1 MEKSFYIVNLGCS
14 KNQVDGETILALMEQ
29 QGWKYTALEQAT
41 VVIINTC
48 GFINDAKEESIN
60 TILNCKS
67 SYPDKIVIAAGC
79 LAQRYGQ
86 ELSSEMTEADGFIGN
101 RDLYAIPDAVEK
113 IVKGRARL
121 VQSKA
126 PSPDCFVER
135 NTLFTFPRST
145 YIKIAEGCNNNCTY
159 CAIPLIRGQLRSI
172 PADII
177 IKEIES
183 FVQKGFFE
191 INLVSQDLASWGTDL
206 GQDLIYLLKKICSL
220 KGDFRI
226 RLLYMHPDKF
236 NPDILPLFRA
246 DNRLIPYFDI
256 PFQHASEPILAAMGR
271 KGNKEKYLKLIATIR
286 EALPNCVIRSTMM
299 LGFPGEKE
307 EDFQCLMDFLKEA
320 ELDWCGFFTYSR
332 EEGTKAFNLKGKV
345 PIATAGLRKEQAQE
359 LQNRITEKRLE
370 TYIGKEIE
378 VLVEEIIAEEEIAL
392 GRGYMN
398 APEVDGAIIL
408 HSDKAS
414 SGGIKPGDVIHAKV
428 IKRNNIDLE
437 AVDVRLS

>member
-1 MEKSFYIVNLGCS
+1 MGKSFYIVNLGCS
-14 KNQVDGETILALMEQ
+14 KNQVDGETIVALMEQ
-29 QGWKYTALEQAT
+29 KGWKYTDLENAD

-79 LAQRYGQ
+79 LAQRYGK
-86 ELSSEMTEADGFIGN
+86 ELADEMSEADGFVGN

-113 IVKGRARL
+113 IARGRTRL
-121 VQSKA
+121 VSPAA

-177 IKEIES
+177 MQEIKS
-183 FVQKGFFE
+183 FVNKGFFE
-191 INLVSQDLASWGTDL
+191 INLVSQDLASWGTDIDK
-206 GQDLIYLLKKICSL
+206 DLIYLLNRISRL

-236 NPDILPLFRA
+236 NPDILPLFKK
-246 DNRLIPYFDI
+246 DSRLIPYFDI
-256 PFQHASEPILAAMGR
+256 PFQHASEPILKAMGR
-271 KGNKEKYLKLIATIR
+271 KGNKEKYLKLVASIR
-286 EALPNCVIRSTMM
+286 KALPESVIRSTMM
-299 LGFPGEKE
+299 VGFPGEKE
-307 EDFQCLMDFLKEA
+307 SDFQCMMEFLKEA
-320 ELDWCGFFTYSR
+320 QLDWCGFFIYSR
-332 EEGTKAFNLKGKV
+332 EEGTKAFSLRDRIPV
-345 PIATAGLRKEQAQE
+345 TTAGLRKEQAQE

-370 TYIGKEIE
+370 SYVGKEID
-378 VLVEEIIAEEEIAL
+378 VLVEELIAEEEIAL

-398 APEVDGAIIL
+398 APEVDGAVIL
-408 HSDKAS
+408 HSERVG
-414 SGGIKPGDVIHAKV
+414 SGDIKPGDVIRAKV
-428 IKRNNIDLE
+428 VKRNNIDLE

>member
-29 QGWKYTALEQAT
+29 KGWKYTDLENAD

-79 LAQRYGQ
+79 LAQRYGK
-86 ELSSEMTEADGFIGN
+86 ELSDEMTEADGFVGN

-113 IVKGRARL
+113 IVRGRTRL
-121 VQSKA
+121 VSPAA

-135 NTLFTFPRST
+135 STLFTFPHST

-177 IKEIES
+177 IKEIKC
-183 FVQKGFFE
+183 FVKKGFFE
-191 INLVSQDLASWGTDL
+191 INLVSQDLASWGTDI
-206 GQDLIYLLKKICSL
+206 GKDLIYLLNRICRL

-236 NPDILPLFRA
+236 IPEILPLFKK
-246 DNRLIPYFDI
+246 DSRLIPYFDI
-256 PFQHASEPILAAMGR
+256 PFQHASEPILKAMGR
-271 KGNKEKYLKLIATIR
+271 KGNKEKYLKLISTIR
-286 EALPNCVIRSTMM
+286 AVLPDSVIRSTMM

-307 EDFQCLMDFLKEA
+307 SDFQCLMEFLKEA
-320 ELDWCGFFTYSR
+320 KLDWCGFFTYSR
-332 EEGTKAFNLKGKV
+332 EEGTKAFDLRDRV
-345 PIATAGLRKEQAQE
+345 PMATAGLRKEQAQDV
-359 LQNRITEKRLE
+359 QNKITEKRLE
-370 TYIGKEIE
+370 SYVGKEIE
-378 VLVEEIIAEEEIAL
+378 VLVEELIAEEEIAL

-398 APEVDGAIIL
+398 APEVDGAVIL
-408 HSDKAS
+408 HSGRVAD
-414 SGGIKPGDVIHAKV
+414 GGIKPGDVVMAKV

>member
-1 MEKSFYIVNLGCS
+1 MEKTFYIVNLGCS
-14 KNQVDGETILALMEQ
+14 KNQVDGETVLALMEKK
-29 QGWKYTALEQAT
+29 GWKYTDLEHAD

-79 LAQRYGQ
+79 LAQRYGK
-86 ELSSEMTEADGFIGN
+86 ELAQEMTEADGFVGN
-101 RDLYAIPDAVEK
+101 HDLYAVPDAVEK
-113 IVKGRARL
+113 IVKGKTRL
-121 VQSKA
+121 VSPKN

-177 IKEIES
+177 IKEIKN
-183 FVQKGFFE
+183 FVKKGFFE
-191 INLVSQDLASWGTDL
+191 INLVSQDLASWGTDM
-206 GQDLIYLLKKICSL
+206 GQDLIYLLKRISRL

-236 NPDILPLFRA
+236 NPDILPLFKK

-256 PFQHASEPILAAMGR
+256 PFQHASEPVLSAMGR
-271 KGNKEKYLKLIATIR
+271 KGNKDKYLKLIATIR
-286 EALPNCVIRSTMM
+286 EALPESVIRSTVM

-307 EDFQCLMDFLKEA
+307 EDFQCLMEFLKEA

-332 EEGTKAFNLKGKV
+332 EEGTKAFNFKGKV

-370 TYIGKEIE
+370 SYVGREIE
-378 VLVEEIIAEEEIAL
+378 VLVEEIIAEEDIAL

-408 HSDKAS
+408 HSDKAA
-414 SGGIKPGDVIHAKV
+414 SGGIKPGDVVRAKV
-428 IKRNNIDLE
+428 VKRNNIDLE
-437 AVDVRLS
+437 AADVRLS

>member
-1 MEKSFYIVNLGCS
+1 MNLGCS
-14 KNQVDGETILALMEQ
+14 KNQVDGETVAALMEK
-29 QGWKYTALEQAT
+29 QGWRYTDLENAE

-60 TILNCKS
+60 TILNCKN

-79 LAQRYGQ
+79 LAQRYGKELAQ
-86 ELSSEMTEADGFIGN
+86 EMSEADGFVGN
-101 RDLYAIPDAVEK
+101 HDLYAIPDAVEK
-113 IVKGRARL
+113 IVLGKTRL
-121 VQSKA
+121 VSPVS

-135 NTLFTFPRST
+135 NILFTFPRST

-172 PADII
+172 PVDII
-177 IKEIES
+177 IKELKNFIK
-183 FVQKGFFE
+183 KGFFE

-206 GQDLIYLLKKICSL
+206 GQDLIYLLKRISRL
-220 KGDFRI
+220 KGDFRV

-236 NPDILPLFRA
+236 NPGILDIFKKEK
-246 DNRLIPYFDI
+246 RLIPYFDI
-256 PFQHASEPILAAMGR
+256 PFQHASEPVLAAMGR
-271 KGNKEKYLKLIATIR
+271 KGNKEKYLELIATIR
-286 EALPNCVIRSTMM
+286 KALPESVIRSTIM

-307 EDFQCLMDFLKEA
+307 PDFQCLMDFLKEA

-332 EEGTKAFNLKGKV
+332 EEGTKAFNLKGRV

-359 LQNRITEKRLE
+359 LQNQITERRLDSFV
-370 TYIGKEIE
+370 GKEIE
-378 VLVEEIIAEEEIAL
+378 VLVEELIAEEDIAL

-398 APEVDGAIIL
+398 APEVDGAVIL
-408 HSDKAS
+408 HSDKVAT
-414 SGGIKPGDVIHAKV
+414 GGIKPGDVVLAKV

-437 AVDVRLS
+437 AIDVRVS

>member
-1 MEKSFYIVNLGCS
+1 MEKTFYIVNLGCS
-14 KNQVDGETILALMEQ
+14 KNQVDGETVLALMEQ
-29 QGWKYTALEQAT
+29 KGWKYSDLEHAH

-79 LAQRYGQ
+79 LAQRYGK
-86 ELSSEMTEADGFIGN
+86 ELSQEMTEADGFVGN
-101 RDLYAIPDAVEK
+101 HDLYAVPDAVEK
-113 IVKGRARL
+113 IVRGKTRL
-121 VQSKA
+121 VSPQK

-135 NTLFTFPRST
+135 STLFTFPRST

-177 IKEIES
+177 IKEIRS
-183 FVQKGFFE
+183 FVKKGFFE

-206 GQDLIYLLKKICSL
+206 GQDLIYLLKRICRL

-236 NPDILPLFRA
+236 NPDILSLFKK
-246 DNRLIPYFDI
+246 DDRLIPYFDI
-256 PFQHASEPILAAMGR
+256 PFQHASEPLLASMGR
-271 KGNKEKYLKLIATIR
+271 KGNKEKYLKLIASIR
-286 EALPNCVIRSTMM
+286 KALPESVIRSTMM

-332 EEGTKAFNLKGKV
+332 EEGTKAFNFKGKV
-345 PIATAGLRKEQAQE
+345 PMATAGLRKEQAQD
-359 LQNRITEKRLE
+359 LQNRITEKHLDS
-370 TYIGKEIE
+370 YVGKEIE

-408 HSDKAS
+408 HSGKAA
-414 SGGIKPGDVIHAKV
+414 SGGIKPGDIVKAKV
-428 IKRNNIDLE
+428 VKRNNIDLE
-437 AVDVRLS
+437 AADVRLS

>member
-1 MEKSFYIVNLGCS
+1 MGKSFYIVNLGCS
-14 KNQVDGETILALMEQ
+14 KNQVDGETIVALMEQ
-29 QGWKYTALEQAT
+29 KGWKYTDLENAD

-79 LAQRYGQ
+79 LAQRYGK
-86 ELSSEMTEADGFIGN
+86 ELADEMSEADGFVGN

-113 IVKGRARL
+113 IVKGRTRL
-121 VQSKA
+121 VSPAA

-135 NTLFTFPRST
+135 STLFTFPRST

-177 IKEIES
+177 MQEIKS
-183 FVQKGFFE
+183 FVKKGFFE
-191 INLVSQDLASWGTDL
+191 INLVSQDLASWGTDI
-206 GQDLIYLLKKICSL
+206 GKDLIYLLNRISRL
-220 KGDFRI
+220 KGDFRV

-236 NPDILPLFRA
+236 NPDILPIFKKES
-246 DNRLIPYFDI
+246 RLIPYFDI
-256 PFQHASEPILAAMGR
+256 PFQHASEPILKAMGR
-271 KGNKEKYLKLIATIR
+271 KGNKDKYLKLVSAIR
-286 EALPNCVIRSTMM
+286 KALPESVIRSTMM
-299 LGFPGEKE
+299 VGFPGEKE
-307 EDFQCLMDFLKEA
+307 SDFQCMMEFLKEA
-320 ELDWCGFFTYSR
+320 QLDWCGFFIYSR
-332 EEGTKAFNLKGKV
+332 EEGTKAFSLRDRIPV
-345 PIATAGLRKEQAQE
+345 TTAGLRKEQAQE

-370 TYIGKEIE
+370 SYVGKEID
-378 VLVEEIIAEEEIAL
+378 VLVEELIAEEEIAL

-398 APEVDGAIIL
+398 APEVDGAVIL
-408 HSDKAS
+408 HSERVAEGS
-414 SGGIKPGDVIHAKV
+414 IKPGDVVRAKV
-428 IKRNNIDLE
+428 VKRNNIDLE

>member
-29 QGWKYTALEQAT
+29 KGWKYTDLENAD

-79 LAQRYGQ
+79 LAQRYGK
-86 ELSSEMTEADGFIGN
+86 ELSDEMTEADGFVGN

-113 IVKGRARL
+113 IVRGRTRL
-121 VQSKA
+121 VSPTV

-135 NTLFTFPRST
+135 STLFTFPRST

-177 IKEIES
+177 IKEIKS
-183 FVQKGFFE
+183 FVKKGFFE
-191 INLVSQDLASWGTDL
+191 INLVSQDLASWGTDI
-206 GQDLIYLLKKICSL
+206 GKDLIYLLNRICRL

-236 NPDILPLFRA
+236 IPEILPLFKK
-246 DNRLIPYFDI
+246 DSRLIPYFDI
-256 PFQHASEPILAAMGR
+256 PFQHASEPILKAMGR
-271 KGNKEKYLKLIATIR
+271 KGNKEKYLKLISTIR
-286 EALPNCVIRSTMM
+286 QALPESVIRSTMM

-307 EDFQCLMDFLKEA
+307 SDFQCLMEFLKEA
-320 ELDWCGFFTYSR
+320 QLDWCGFFTYSR
-332 EEGTKAFNLKGKV
+332 EEGTKAFDLRDRV
-345 PIATAGLRKEQAQE
+345 PMATAGLRKEQAQDV
-359 LQNRITEKRLE
+359 QNKITEKRLE
-370 TYIGKEIE
+370 SYVGKEIE
-378 VLVEEIIAEEEIAL
+378 VLVEELIAEEEIAL

-398 APEVDGAIIL
+398 APEVDGAVIL
-408 HSDKAS
+408 HSGRVAD
-414 SGGIKPGDVIHAKV
+414 GGIKPGDVVMAKV

>member
-1 MEKSFYIVNLGCS
+1 MNLGCS
-14 KNQVDGETILALMEQ
+14 KNQVDGETVVALMEK
-29 QGWKYTALEQAT
+29 QGWRYTDLENAG

-60 TILNCKS
+60 TILNCKN

-79 LAQRYGQ
+79 LAQRYGKELAQ
-86 ELSSEMTEADGFIGN
+86 EMSEADGFVGN
-101 RDLYAIPDAVEK
+101 HDLYAIPDAVEK
-113 IVKGRARL
+113 IVLGKTRL
-121 VQSKA
+121 VSPVS

-135 NTLFTFPRST
+135 NILFTFPRST

-177 IKEIES
+177 IKELKNFIK
-183 FVQKGFFE
+183 KGFFE

-206 GQDLIYLLKKICSL
+206 GQDLIYLLKRISRL
-220 KGDFRI
+220 KGDFRV

-236 NPDILPLFRA
+236 NPEILDIFKKEK
-246 DNRLIPYFDI
+246 RLIPYFDI
-256 PFQHASEPILAAMGR
+256 PFQHASEPVLAAMGR
-271 KGNKEKYLKLIATIR
+271 KGNKEKYLELIATIR
-286 EALPNCVIRSTMM
+286 KALPESVIRSTIM

-307 EDFQCLMDFLKEA
+307 SDFQCLIDFLKEA

-332 EEGTKAFNLKGKV
+332 EEGTKAFNLKGRV

-359 LQNRITEKRLE
+359 LQNQITERRLDSF
-370 TYIGKEIE
+370 IGKEIE
-378 VLVEEIIAEEEIAL
+378 VLVEELIAEEDIAL

-398 APEVDGAIIL
+398 APEVDGAVIL
-408 HSDKAS
+408 HSDKVAT
-414 SGGIKPGDVIHAKV
+414 GGIKPGDVVLAKV

-437 AVDVRLS
+437 AIDVRVS

>member
-1 MEKSFYIVNLGCS
+1 MGKTFYIVNLGCS
-14 KNQVDGETILALMEQ
+14 KNQVDGETIVALMEQ
-29 QGWKYTALEQAT
+29 KGWKYTDLEDAD

-67 SYPDKIVIAAGC
+67 SYPDKVVIAAGC
-79 LAQRYGQ
+79 LAQRYGR
-86 ELSSEMTEADGFIGN
+86 ELSDEMSEADGFVGN
-101 RDLYAIPDAVEK
+101 RDLYAVPDAVEK
-113 IVKGRARL
+113 IVKGRTRL
-121 VQSKA
+121 VSPSV

-177 IKEIES
+177 IKEIKS
-183 FVQKGFFE
+183 FVRKGFFE
-191 INLVSQDLASWGTDL
+191 INLVSQDLASWGTDI
-206 GQDLIYLLKKICSL
+206 GQDLIYLLRRISRL

-236 NPDILPLFRA
+236 NPEILPIFKKES
-246 DNRLIPYFDI
+246 RLIPYFDI

-271 KGNKEKYLKLIATIR
+271 KGNKDKYLRLISTIR
-286 EALPNCVIRSTMM
+286 KALPDSVIRSTMM
-299 LGFPGEKE
+299 LGFPGEKD

-320 ELDWCGFFTYSR
+320 QLDWCGFFTYSR
-332 EEGTKAFNLKGKV
+332 EEGTRAFSFKGKV
-345 PIATAGLRKEQAQE
+345 PIATAGLRKEQAQD

-370 TYIGKEIE
+370 SYVGKEIE
-378 VLVEEIIAEEEIAL
+378 VLVEEIMAEEEIAL

-398 APEVDGAIIL
+398 APEVDGAVIL
-408 HSDKAS
+408 HSELAAD
-414 SGGIKPGDVIHAKV
+414 GGIKPGDVVRAKV
-428 IKRNNIDLE
+428 VKRNNIDLE
-437 AVDVRLS
+437 AADVRLS

>member
-1 MEKSFYIVNLGCS
+1 MKKTFYIVNLGCS

-29 QGWKYTALEQAT
+29 RGWKYTDLESAD

-79 LAQRYGQ
+79 LAQRYGK
-86 ELSSEMTEADGFIGN
+86 ELSDEMTEADGFVGN
-101 RDLYAIPDAVEK
+101 RDLYAIPEAVEK
-113 IVKGRARL
+113 IVKGRTRL
-121 VQSKA
+121 VSPA
-126 PSPDCFVER
+126 SPSPDCFVER
-135 NTLFTFPRST
+135 DVLFTFPRST

-172 PADII
+172 DPDII
-177 IKEIES
+177 IKEIKS
-183 FVQKGFFE
+183 FIKKGFFE
-191 INLVSQDLASWGTDL
+191 INLVSQDLASWGTDI
-206 GQDLIYLLKKICSL
+206 GHDLVYLLKRICRL

-236 NPDILPLFRA
+236 NPDILPLFKK
-246 DNRLIPYFDI
+246 DSRLIPYFDI
-256 PFQHASEPILAAMGR
+256 PFQHASEPVLKAMGR
-271 KGNKEKYLKLIATIR
+271 KGNKEKYLKLISTIR
-286 EALPNCVIRSTMM
+286 KELPESVIRSTMM

-307 EDFQCLMDFLKEA
+307 NDFQCLMDFLKGA

-332 EEGTKAFNLKGKV
+332 EEGTKAFDLKDKV
-345 PIATAGLRKEQAQE
+345 PMATAGLRKEQAQD

-370 TYIGKEIE
+370 SYIGNEIE
-378 VLVEEIIAEEEIAL
+378 VLVEELIAEEEIAL

-398 APEVDGAIIL
+398 APEVDGAVIL
-408 HSDKAS
+408 HSS
-414 SGGIKPGDVIHAKV
+414 RVENGGIKPGDVIRAKV

-437 AVDVRLS
+437 AADVGLS

>member
-1 MEKSFYIVNLGCS
+1 MKKTFYIVNLGCS

-29 QGWKYTALEQAT
+29 RGWKYTDLESAD

-79 LAQRYGQ
+79 LAQRYGK
-86 ELSSEMTEADGFIGN
+86 ELSDEMTEADGFVGN
-101 RDLYAIPDAVEK
+101 RDLYAIPEAVEK
-113 IVKGRARL
+113 IVKGRTRL
-121 VQSKA
+121 VSPA
-126 PSPDCFVER
+126 SPSPDCFVER
-135 NTLFTFPRST
+135 DVLFTFPRST

-172 PADII
+172 DPDII
-177 IKEIES
+177 IKEIKS
-183 FVQKGFFE
+183 FIKKGFFE
-191 INLVSQDLASWGTDL
+191 INLVSQDLASWGTDI
-206 GQDLIYLLKKICSL
+206 GHDLVYLLKRICRL

-236 NPDILPLFRA
+236 NPGILPLFKK
-246 DNRLIPYFDI
+246 DSRLIPYFDI
-256 PFQHASEPILAAMGR
+256 PFQHASEPVLKAMGR
-271 KGNKEKYLKLIATIR
+271 KGNKEKYLKLISTIR
-286 EALPNCVIRSTMM
+286 KELPESVIRSTMM

-307 EDFQCLMDFLKEA
+307 NDFQCLMDFLKGA

-332 EEGTKAFNLKGKV
+332 EEGTKAFDLKDKV
-345 PIATAGLRKEQAQE
+345 PMATAGLRKEQAQD

-370 TYIGKEIE
+370 SYIGNEIE
-378 VLVEEIIAEEEIAL
+378 VLVEELIAEEEIAL

-398 APEVDGAIIL
+398 APEVDGAVIL
-408 HSDKAS
+408 HSS
-414 SGGIKPGDVIHAKV
+414 RVENGGIKPGDVIRAKV

-437 AVDVRLS
+437 AADVGLS

>member
-1 MEKSFYIVNLGCS
+1 LEKSFYIVNLGCS

-29 QGWKYTALEQAT
+29 KGWKYTDLENAD

-79 LAQRYGQ
+79 LAQRYGK
-86 ELSSEMTEADGFIGN
+86 ELSDEMTEADGFVGN

-113 IVKGRARL
+113 IVRGRTRL
-121 VQSKA
+121 VSPTV

-135 NTLFTFPRST
+135 STLFTFPRST

-177 IKEIES
+177 IKEIKS
-183 FVQKGFFE
+183 FVKKGFFE
-191 INLVSQDLASWGTDL
+191 INLVSQDLASWGTDI
-206 GQDLIYLLKKICSL
+206 GKDLIYLLNRICRL

-236 NPDILPLFRA
+236 IPEILPLFKK
-246 DNRLIPYFDI
+246 DSRLIPYFDI
-256 PFQHASEPILAAMGR
+256 PFQHASEPILKAMGR
-271 KGNKEKYLKLIATIR
+271 KGNKEKYLKLISTIR
-286 EALPNCVIRSTMM
+286 QALPESVIRSTMM

-307 EDFQCLMDFLKEA
+307 SDFQCLMEFLKEA
-320 ELDWCGFFTYSR
+320 QLDWCGFFTYSR
-332 EEGTKAFNLKGKV
+332 EEGTKAFDLRDRV
-345 PIATAGLRKEQAQE
+345 PMATAGLRKEQAQDV
-359 LQNRITEKRLE
+359 QNKITEKRLE
-370 TYIGKEIE
+370 SYVGKEIE
-378 VLVEEIIAEEEIAL
+378 VLVEELIAEEEIAL

-398 APEVDGAIIL
+398 APEVDGAVIL
-408 HSDKAS
+408 HSGRVAD
-414 SGGIKPGDVIHAKV
+414 GGIKPGDVVMAKV

>member
-1 MEKSFYIVNLGCS
+1 MKKTFYIVNLGCS

-29 QGWKYTALEQAT
+29 RGWKYTDLESAD

-79 LAQRYGQ
+79 LAQRYGK
-86 ELSSEMTEADGFIGN
+86 ELSDEMTEADGFVGN
-101 RDLYAIPDAVEK
+101 RDLYAIPEAVEK
-113 IVKGRARL
+113 IVKGRTRL
-121 VQSKA
+121 VSPASQ
-126 PSPDCFVER
+126 SPDCFVER
-135 NTLFTFPRST
+135 DVLFTFPRST

-172 PADII
+172 DPDII
-177 IKEIES
+177 IKEIKS
-183 FVQKGFFE
+183 FIKKGFFE
-191 INLVSQDLASWGTDL
+191 INLVSQDLASWGTDI
-206 GQDLIYLLKKICSL
+206 GHDLVYLLKRICRL

-236 NPDILPLFRA
+236 NPDILPLFKK
-246 DNRLIPYFDI
+246 DSRLIPYFDI
-256 PFQHASEPILAAMGR
+256 PFQHASEPVLKAMGR
-271 KGNKEKYLKLIATIR
+271 KGNKEKYLKLISTIR
-286 EALPNCVIRSTMM
+286 KELPESVIRSTMM

-307 EDFQCLMDFLKEA
+307 NDFQCLMDFLKGA

-332 EEGTKAFNLKGKV
+332 EEGTKAFDLKDKV
-345 PIATAGLRKEQAQE
+345 PMATAGLRKEQAQD

-370 TYIGKEIE
+370 SYIGNEIE
-378 VLVEEIIAEEEIAL
+378 VLVEELIAEEEIAL

-398 APEVDGAIIL
+398 APEVDGAVIL
-408 HSDKAS
+408 HSS
-414 SGGIKPGDVIHAKV
+414 RVENGGIKPGDVIRAKV

-437 AVDVRLS
+437 AADVGLS

>member
-1 MEKSFYIVNLGCS
+1 MKKTFYIVNLGCS

-29 QGWKYTALEQAT
+29 RGWKYTDLESAD

-79 LAQRYGQ
+79 LAQRYGK
-86 ELSSEMTEADGFIGN
+86 ELSDEMTEADGFVGN
-101 RDLYAIPDAVEK
+101 RDLYAIPEAVEK
-113 IVKGRARL
+113 IVKGRIRL
-121 VQSKA
+121 VSPA
-126 PSPDCFVER
+126 SPSPDCFVER
-135 NTLFTFPRST
+135 DVLFTFPRST

-172 PADII
+172 DPDII
-177 IKEIES
+177 IKEIKS
-183 FVQKGFFE
+183 FIKKGFFE
-191 INLVSQDLASWGTDL
+191 INLVSQDLASWGTDI
-206 GQDLIYLLKKICSL
+206 GHDLVYLLKRICRL

-236 NPDILPLFRA
+236 NPDILPLFKK
-246 DNRLIPYFDI
+246 DSRLIPYFDI
-256 PFQHASEPILAAMGR
+256 PFQHASEPVLKAMGR
-271 KGNKEKYLKLIATIR
+271 KGNKEKYLKLISTIR
-286 EALPNCVIRSTMM
+286 KELPESVIRSTMM

-307 EDFQCLMDFLKEA
+307 NDFQCLMDFLKGA

-332 EEGTKAFNLKGKV
+332 EEGTKAFDLKDKV
-345 PIATAGLRKEQAQE
+345 PMATAGLRKEQAQD

-370 TYIGKEIE
+370 SYIGNEIE
-378 VLVEEIIAEEEIAL
+378 VLVEELIAEEEIAL

-398 APEVDGAIIL
+398 APEVDGAVIL
-408 HSDKAS
+408 HSS
-414 SGGIKPGDVIHAKV
+414 RVENGGIKPGDVIRAKV

-437 AVDVRLS
+437 AADVGLS

>member
-1 MEKSFYIVNLGCS
+1 MKKTFYIVNLGCS

-29 QGWKYTALEQAT
+29 RGWKYTDLESAD

-79 LAQRYGQ
+79 LAQRYGK
-86 ELSSEMTEADGFIGN
+86 ELSEEMTEADGFVGN
-101 RDLYAIPDAVEK
+101 RDLYAIPEAVEK
-113 IVKGRARL
+113 IVKGRTRL
-121 VQSKA
+121 VSPA
-126 PSPDCFVER
+126 SPSPDCFVER
-135 NTLFTFPRST
+135 DVLFTFPRST

-172 PADII
+172 DPDII
-177 IKEIES
+177 IKEIKS
-183 FVQKGFFE
+183 FIKKGFFE
-191 INLVSQDLASWGTDL
+191 INLVSQDLASWGTDI
-206 GQDLIYLLKKICSL
+206 GHDLVYLLKRICRL

-236 NPDILPLFRA
+236 NPDILPLFKK
-246 DNRLIPYFDI
+246 DSRLIPYFDI
-256 PFQHASEPILAAMGR
+256 PFQHASEPVLKAMGR
-271 KGNKEKYLKLIATIR
+271 KGNKEKYLKLISTIR
-286 EALPNCVIRSTMM
+286 KELPESVIRSTMM

-307 EDFQCLMDFLKEA
+307 NDFQCLMDFLKGA

-332 EEGTKAFNLKGKV
+332 EEGTKAFDLKDKV
-345 PIATAGLRKEQAQE
+345 PMATAGLRKEQAQD

-370 TYIGKEIE
+370 SYIGNEIE
-378 VLVEEIIAEEEIAL
+378 VLVEELIAEEEIAL

-398 APEVDGAIIL
+398 APEVDGAVIL
-408 HSDKAS
+408 HSS
-414 SGGIKPGDVIHAKV
+414 RVENGGIKPGDVIRAKV

-437 AVDVRLS
+437 AADVGLS

>member
-29 QGWKYTALEQAT
+29 RGWKYTDLENAD

-79 LAQRYGQ
+79 LAQRYGK
-86 ELSSEMTEADGFIGN
+86 ELSDEMTEADGFVGN
-101 RDLYAIPDAVEK
+101 RDLYSVPDAVEK
-113 IVKGRARL
+113 IVRGRTRL
-121 VQSKA
+121 VSPAA

-135 NTLFTFPRST
+135 STLFTFPRST

-177 IKEIES
+177 IKEIKS
-183 FVQKGFFE
+183 FVKKGFFE
-191 INLVSQDLASWGTDL
+191 INLVSQDLASWGTDI
-206 GQDLIYLLKKICSL
+206 GKDLIYLLNRICRL

-236 NPDILPLFRA
+236 IPEILPLFKK
-246 DNRLIPYFDI
+246 DSRLIPYFDI
-256 PFQHASEPILAAMGR
+256 PFQHASEPILKAMGR
-271 KGNKEKYLKLIATIR
+271 KGNKEKYLKLISTIR
-286 EALPNCVIRSTMM
+286 KALPESVIRSTMM

-307 EDFQCLMDFLKEA
+307 SDFQCLMEFLKEA
-320 ELDWCGFFTYSR
+320 KLDWCGFFTYSR
-332 EEGTKAFNLKGKV
+332 EEGTKAFDLRDRV
-345 PIATAGLRKEQAQE
+345 PMATAGLRKEQAQDV
-359 LQNRITEKRLE
+359 QNKITEKRLE
-370 TYIGKEIE
+370 SYVGKEIE
-378 VLVEEIIAEEEIAL
+378 VLVEELIAEEEIAL

-398 APEVDGAIIL
+398 APEVDGAVIL
-408 HSDKAS
+408 HSGRVADGS
-414 SGGIKPGDVIHAKV
+414 IKPGDVVMAKV

>member
-1 MEKSFYIVNLGCS
+1 MNLGCS
-14 KNQVDGETILALMEQ
+14 KNQVDGETVVALMEK
-29 QGWKYTALEQAT
+29 QGWRYTDLENAG

-60 TILNCKS
+60 TILNCKN

-79 LAQRYGQ
+79 LAQRYGKELAQ
-86 ELSSEMTEADGFIGN
+86 EMSEADGFVGN
-101 RDLYAIPDAVEK
+101 HDLYAIPDAVEK
-113 IVKGRARL
+113 IVLGKTRL
-121 VQSKA
+121 VSPVS

-135 NTLFTFPRST
+135 KILFTFPRST

-177 IKEIES
+177 IKELQNFIK
-183 FVQKGFFE
+183 KGFFE

-206 GQDLIYLLKKICSL
+206 GQDLIYLLKRISRL
-220 KGDFRI
+220 KGDFRV

-236 NPDILPLFRA
+236 NPEILDIFKKEK
-246 DNRLIPYFDI
+246 RLIPYFDI
-256 PFQHASEPILAAMGR
+256 PFQHASEPVLAAMGR
-271 KGNKEKYLKLIATIR
+271 KGNKEKYLELIATIR
-286 EALPNCVIRSTMM
+286 KALPESVIRSTIM

-307 EDFQCLMDFLKEA
+307 SDFQCLIDFLKEA

-332 EEGTKAFNLKGKV
+332 EEGTKAFNLKGRV

-359 LQNRITEKRLE
+359 LQNQITERRLDSFV
-370 TYIGKEIE
+370 GKEIE
-378 VLVEEIIAEEEIAL
+378 VLVEELIAEEDIAL

-398 APEVDGAIIL
+398 APEVDGAVIL
-408 HSDKAS
+408 HSDKVAT
-414 SGGIKPGDVIHAKV
+414 GGIKPGDVVLAKV

-437 AVDVRLS
+437 AIDVRVS

>member
-1 MEKSFYIVNLGCS
+1 MNLGCS
-14 KNQVDGETILALMEQ
+14 KNQVDGETVAALMEK
-29 QGWKYTALEQAT
+29 QGWRYTDLENAG

-79 LAQRYGQ
+79 LAQRYGKELAQ
-86 ELSSEMTEADGFIGN
+86 EMSEADGFVGN
-101 RDLYAIPDAVEK
+101 HDLYAIPDAVEK
-113 IVKGRARL
+113 IVLGKTRL
-121 VQSKA
+121 VSPVS

-135 NTLFTFPRST
+135 NILFTFPRST

-177 IKEIES
+177 IKELKNFIK
-183 FVQKGFFE
+183 KGFFE

-206 GQDLIYLLKKICSL
+206 GQDLIYLLKRISRL
-220 KGDFRI
+220 KGDFRV

-236 NPDILPLFRA
+236 NPGILDIFKKEK
-246 DNRLIPYFDI
+246 RLIPYFDI
-256 PFQHASEPILAAMGR
+256 PFQHASEPVLAAMGR
-271 KGNKEKYLKLIATIR
+271 KGNKEKYLELIATIR
-286 EALPNCVIRSTMM
+286 KALPESVIRSTIM

-307 EDFQCLMDFLKEA
+307 SDFQCLMDFLKEA

-332 EEGTKAFNLKGKV
+332 EEGTKAFNLKGRV

-359 LQNRITEKRLE
+359 LQNRITERRLDSFV
-370 TYIGKEIE
+370 GKEIE
-378 VLVEEIIAEEEIAL
+378 VLVEELISEEDIAL

-398 APEVDGAIIL
+398 APEVDGAVIL
-408 HSDKAS
+408 HSDKVAT
-414 SGGIKPGDVIHAKV
+414 GGIKPGDVVLAKV

-437 AVDVRLS
+437 AIDVRVS

>member
-1 MEKSFYIVNLGCS
+1 MKKTFYIVNLGCS

-29 QGWKYTALEQAT
+29 RGWKYTDLESAD

-79 LAQRYGQ
+79 LAQRYGK
-86 ELSSEMTEADGFIGN
+86 ELSDEMTEADGFVGN
-101 RDLYAIPDAVEK
+101 RNLYAIPEAVEK
-113 IVKGRARL
+113 IVKGRTRL
-121 VQSKA
+121 VSPA
-126 PSPDCFVER
+126 SPSPDCFVER
-135 NTLFTFPRST
+135 DVLFTFPRST

-172 PADII
+172 DPDII
-177 IKEIES
+177 IKEIKS
-183 FVQKGFFE
+183 FIKKGFFE
-191 INLVSQDLASWGTDL
+191 INLVSQDLASWGTDI
-206 GQDLIYLLKKICSL
+206 GHDLVYLLKRICRL

-236 NPDILPLFRA
+236 NPDILPLFKK
-246 DNRLIPYFDI
+246 DSRLIPYFDI
-256 PFQHASEPILAAMGR
+256 PFQHASEPVLKAMGR
-271 KGNKEKYLKLIATIR
+271 KGNKEKYLKLISTIR
-286 EALPNCVIRSTMM
+286 KELPESVIRSTMM

-307 EDFQCLMDFLKEA
+307 NDFQCLMDFLKGA

-332 EEGTKAFNLKGKV
+332 EEGTKAFDLKDKV
-345 PIATAGLRKEQAQE
+345 PMATAGLRKEQAQD

-370 TYIGKEIE
+370 SYIGNEIE
-378 VLVEEIIAEEEIAL
+378 VLVEELIAEEEIAL

-398 APEVDGAIIL
+398 APEVDGAVIL
-408 HSDKAS
+408 HSS
-414 SGGIKPGDVIHAKV
+414 RVENGGIKPGDVIRAKV

-437 AVDVRLS
+437 AADVGLS

>member
-1 MEKSFYIVNLGCS
+1 MEKTFYIVNLGCS
-14 KNQVDGETILALMEQ
+14 KNQVDGETVLALMEKK
-29 QGWKYTALEQAT
+29 GWKYTDLENAE

-79 LAQRYGQ
+79 LAQRYGK
-86 ELSSEMTEADGFIGN
+86 ELSDEMTEADGFVGN
-101 RDLYAIPDAVEK
+101 RDLYSIPDAVEK
-113 IVKGRARL
+113 IVRGKTRL
-121 VQSKA
+121 ISPAKS
-126 PSPDCFVER
+126 SPDCFVER

-177 IKEIES
+177 IEEIKS
-183 FVQKGFFE
+183 FVKKGFFE
-191 INLVSQDLASWGTDL
+191 INLVSQDLASWGTDI
-206 GQDLIYLLKKICSL
+206 GQDLIYLLKRICRL

-236 NPDILPLFRA
+236 NPWILPIFKKES
-246 DNRLIPYFDI
+246 RLIPYFDI
-256 PFQHASEPILAAMGR
+256 PFQHASEPILKAMGR
-271 KGNKEKYLKLIATIR
+271 KGNKDKYLKLISTIR
-286 EALPNCVIRSTMM
+286 EALPDSVIRSTIM
-299 LGFPGEKE
+299 LGFPGEKD
-307 EDFQCLMDFLKEA
+307 EDFQCLMEFLKEA
-320 ELDWCGFFTYSR
+320 QLDWCGFFTYSR

-345 PIATAGLRKEQAQE
+345 PIAEAGLRKEQAQE
-359 LQNRITEKRLE
+359 LQNRITEKRLGS
-370 TYIGKEIE
+370 YVGKEIE

-398 APEVDGAIIL
+398 APEVDGAVIL
-408 HSDKAS
+408 HSSLAA
-414 SGGIKPGDVIHAKV
+414 SGGIRPGDVVRAKV

>member
-1 MEKSFYIVNLGCS
+1 MEKTFYIVNLGCS
-14 KNQVDGETILALMEQ
+14 KNQVDGETVLALMEQ
-29 QGWKYTALEQAT
+29 KGWKYTDLEHAD

-67 SYPDKIVIAAGC
+67 SYPGKIVIAAGC
-79 LAQRYGQ
+79 LAQRYGK
-86 ELSSEMTEADGFIGN
+86 ELSLEMTEADGFVGN
-101 RDLYAIPDAVEK
+101 HDLYAVPDAVEK
-113 IVKGRARL
+113 IVNGKTRL
-121 VQSKA
+121 VSPKT
-126 PSPDCFVER
+126 PSQDCFVER

-177 IKEIES
+177 IKEIKS
-183 FVQKGFFE
+183 FVKKGFFE
-191 INLVSQDLASWGTDL
+191 INLVSQDLASWGTDM
-206 GQDLIYLLKKICSL
+206 GQDLIYLLKRIGRL

-236 NPDILPLFRA
+236 NPDILPLFKK
-246 DNRLIPYFDI
+246 DSRLIPYFDI
-256 PFQHASEPILAAMGR
+256 PFQHASEPVLKAMGR
-271 KGNKEKYLKLIATIR
+271 KGNKEKYLELIATIR
-286 EALPNCVIRSTMM
+286 KALPESVIRSTIM
-299 LGFPGEKE
+299 LGFPGEKDG
-307 EDFQCLMDFLKEA
+307 DFQCLMGFLKEA

-332 EEGTKAFNLKGKV
+332 EEGTKAFNFKGKV
-345 PIATAGLRKEQAQE
+345 PIATAGLRKEHAQE

-370 TYIGKEIE
+370 SYVGKEIE

-408 HSDKAS
+408 HSDKAAS
-414 SGGIKPGDVIHAKV
+414 CGIKPGDVVKAKV
-428 IKRNNIDLE
+428 VKRNNIDLE
-437 AVDVRLS
+437 AIDVRLS

>member
-1 MEKSFYIVNLGCS
+1 MNLGCS
-14 KNQVDGETILALMEQ
+14 KNQVDGETVVALMEK
-29 QGWKYTALEQAT
+29 QGWRYTDLENAG

-60 TILNCKS
+60 TILNCKN

-79 LAQRYGQ
+79 LAQRYGKELAQ
-86 ELSSEMTEADGFIGN
+86 EMSEADGFVGN
-101 RDLYAIPDAVEK
+101 HDLYAIPDAVEK
-113 IVKGRARL
+113 IVLGKTRL
-121 VQSKA
+121 VSPVS

-135 NTLFTFPRST
+135 NILFTFPRST

-177 IKEIES
+177 IKELQNFIK
-183 FVQKGFFE
+183 KGFFE

-206 GQDLIYLLKKICSL
+206 GQDLIYLLKRISRL

-236 NPDILPLFRA
+236 NPGILDIFKKEK
-246 DNRLIPYFDI
+246 RLIPYFDI
-256 PFQHASEPILAAMGR
+256 PFQHASEPVLAAMGR
-271 KGNKEKYLKLIATIR
+271 KGNKEKYLELIATIR
-286 EALPNCVIRSTMM
+286 NALPESVIRSTIM

-307 EDFQCLMDFLKEA
+307 SDFQCLMDFLKEA

-332 EEGTKAFNLKGKV
+332 EEGTKAFNLKGRV
-345 PIATAGLRKEQAQE
+345 PSATAGLRKEQAQE
-359 LQNRITEKRLE
+359 LQNQITEKRLDSFV
-370 TYIGKEIE
+370 GKEIE
-378 VLVEEIIAEEEIAL
+378 VLVEELIAEEDIAL

-398 APEVDGAIIL
+398 APEVDGAVIL
-408 HSDKAS
+408 HSDKVAT
-414 SGGIKPGDVIHAKV
+414 GGIKPGDVVLAKV

-437 AVDVRLS
+437 AIDVRVS

>member
-1 MEKSFYIVNLGCS
+1 MNLGCS
-14 KNQVDGETILALMEQ
+14 KNQVDGETVLALMEQ
-29 QGWKYTALEQAT
+29 KGWKYSDLEHAH

-79 LAQRYGQ
+79 LAQRYGK
-86 ELSSEMTEADGFIGN
+86 ELSQEMTEADGFVGN
-101 RDLYAIPDAVEK
+101 HDLYAVPDAVEK
-113 IVKGRARL
+113 IVRGKTRL
-121 VQSKA
+121 VSPQK

-135 NTLFTFPRST
+135 STLFTFPRST

-177 IKEIES
+177 IKEIRS
-183 FVQKGFFE
+183 FVKKGFFE

-206 GQDLIYLLKKICSL
+206 GQDLIYLLKRICRL

-236 NPDILPLFRA
+236 NPDILSLFKK
-246 DNRLIPYFDI
+246 DDRLIPYFDI
-256 PFQHASEPILAAMGR
+256 PFQHASEPLLASMGR
-271 KGNKEKYLKLIATIR
+271 KGNKEKYLKLIASIR
-286 EALPNCVIRSTMM
+286 KALPESVIRSTMM

-332 EEGTKAFNLKGKV
+332 EEGTKAFNFKGKV
-345 PIATAGLRKEQAQE
+345 PMATAGLRKEQAQD
-359 LQNRITEKRLE
+359 LQNRITEKHLDS
-370 TYIGKEIE
+370 YVGKEIE

-408 HSDKAS
+408 HSGKAA
-414 SGGIKPGDVIHAKV
+414 SGGIKPGDIVKAKV
-428 IKRNNIDLE
+428 VKRNNIDLE
-437 AVDVRLS
+437 AADVRLS

>member
-1 MEKSFYIVNLGCS
+1 MEKTFYIVNLGCS
-14 KNQVDGETILALMEQ
+14 KNQVDGETILALMEKR
-29 QGWKYTALEQAT
+29 GWKYTDLEHAD

-60 TILNCKS
+60 TILNCRN
-67 SYPDKIVIAAGC
+67 SYPDKVVIAAGC
-79 LAQRYGQ
+79 LAQRYGK
-86 ELSSEMTEADGFIGN
+86 ELSQEMTEADGFVGN
-101 RDLYAIPDAVEK
+101 HDLYAVPDAVEK
-113 IVKGRARL
+113 IVKGKTRL
-121 VQSKA
+121 VSSKN

-135 NTLFTFPRST
+135 STLFTFPRST

-177 IKEIES
+177 IKEIKS
-183 FVQKGFFE
+183 FVKKGFFE
-191 INLVSQDLASWGTDL
+191 INLVSQDLASWGTDI
-206 GQDLIYLLKKICSL
+206 GQDLIYLLKRISRL

-236 NPDILPLFRA
+236 NPDILPLFKKES
-246 DNRLIPYFDI
+246 RLIPYFDI
-256 PFQHASEPILAAMGR
+256 PFQHASEPVLAAMGR
-271 KGNKEKYLKLIATIR
+271 KGNKEKYLKLIAAIR
-286 EALPNCVIRSTMM
+286 EALPESVIRSTIM

-307 EDFQCLMDFLKEA
+307 ADFQCLMEFLKEA

-332 EEGTKAFNLKGKV
+332 EEGTKAFNFKGKV
-345 PIATAGLRKEQAQE
+345 PMATAGLRKEQAQE

-370 TYIGKEIE
+370 SYVGKEIE

-408 HSDKAS
+408 HSGKAA
-414 SGGIKPGDVIHAKV
+414 SGGMKPGDVVRAKV
-428 IKRNNIDLE
+428 VKRNNIDLE
-437 AVDVRLS
+437 AADVRLS

>member
-1 MEKSFYIVNLGCS
+1 MKKTFYIVNLGCS
-14 KNQVDGETILALMEQ
+14 KNQVDGETVLALMEQ
-29 QGWKYTALEQAT
+29 KGWKYTDLEHAA

-79 LAQRYGQ
+79 LAQRYGK
-86 ELSSEMTEADGFIGN
+86 ELSDEMTEADGFVGN
-101 RDLYAIPDAVEK
+101 HDLYAVPDAVEK
-113 IVKGRARL
+113 IVKGKTRL
-121 VQSKA
+121 VSPRL
-126 PSPDCFVER
+126 PSTDCFVER
-135 NTLFTFPRST
+135 RTLFTFPRST

-177 IKEIES
+177 MKEIRS
-183 FVQKGFFE
+183 FVKKGFFE
-191 INLVSQDLASWGTDL
+191 INLVSQDLASWGTDI
-206 GQDLIYLLKKICSL
+206 GQDLIYLLNRICRL

-236 NPDILPLFRA
+236 NPAILPLFKK
-246 DNRLIPYFDI
+246 DSRLIPYFDI

-271 KGNKEKYLKLIATIR
+271 KGNKEKYLKLIAAIR
-286 EALPNCVIRSTMM
+286 KALPESVIRSTIM

-307 EDFQCLMDFLKEA
+307 EDFQCLMEFLKEA
-320 ELDWCGFFTYSR
+320 QLDWCGFFTYSR
-332 EEGTKAFNLKGKV
+332 EEGTKAFSFRDRV
-345 PIATAGLRKEQAQE
+345 PIATAGLRKEQAQD

-370 TYIGKEIE
+370 AYIGREID

-398 APEVDGAIIL
+398 APEVDGAVIL
-408 HSDKAS
+408 HSELAA
-414 SGGIKPGDVIHAKV
+414 SGGIKPGDVVRAKV
-428 IKRNNIDLE
+428 VKRNNIDLE

>member
-1 MEKSFYIVNLGCS
+1 MDKTFYIVNLGCS
-14 KNQVDGETILALMEQ
+14 KNQVDGETVIALMEQ
-29 QGWKYTALEQAT
+29 KGWKYTDLENAQ

-79 LAQRYGQ
+79 LAQRYGK
-86 ELSSEMTEADGFIGN
+86 ELSAEMTEADGFVGN
-101 RDLYAIPDAVEK
+101 RDLYAVPDAVEK
-113 IVKGRARL
+113 IVKGKTRL
-121 VQSKA
+121 ISPSK
-126 PSPDCFVER
+126 PSPECFVER
-135 NTLFTFPRST
+135 KRLFTFPRST

-177 IKEIES
+177 IKEIKN
-183 FVQKGFFE
+183 FVKKGFFE
-191 INLVSQDLASWGTDL
+191 INLVSQDLASWGTDI
-206 GQDLIYLLKKICSL
+206 GQDLIYLLKRICRI

-236 NPDILPLFRA
+236 NPEILPLFKK

-271 KGNKEKYLKLIATIR
+271 KGNKDKYLKLISSIR
-286 EALPNCVIRSTMM
+286 EALPESVIRSTMM

-307 EDFQCLMDFLKEA
+307 DDFQCLMDFLKKA
-320 ELDWCGFFTYSR
+320 QLDWCGFFTYSR

-345 PIATAGLRKEQAQE
+345 PIATAGLRKEQAQD
-359 LQNRITEKRLE
+359 LQNHITEKRLE
-370 TYIGKEIE
+370 SYVGKEIE
-378 VLVEEIIAEEEIAL
+378 VLVEELIAEEDIAL

-398 APEVDGAIIL
+398 APEVDGAVIL
-408 HSDKAS
+408 HSGKIS
-414 SGGIKPGDVIHAKV
+414 SGGIKPGDVVWAKAV
-428 IKRNNIDLE
+428 KRNNIDLE
-437 AVDVRLS
+437 AIDVRLS